1 MAYKDI
7 KQYSELVHEA
17 SIHGGKKQYI
27 EDIAKLNFSD
37 GHKVGYSKGLK
48 QGIGTCAVVV
58 TFLAGGIAYGMKKWN
73 EHKTKVE
80 EEKQLEEKVKIISSQ
95 EYE

>member
-17 SIHGGKKQYI
+17 SIHGGKKQ
-27 EDIAKLNFSD
+27 
-37 GHKVGYSKGLK
+37 
-48 QGIGTCAVVV
+48 
-58 TFLAGGIAYGMKKWN
+58 
-73 EHKTKVE
+73 
-80 EEKQLEEKVKIISSQ
+80 LEENVKIISSQ